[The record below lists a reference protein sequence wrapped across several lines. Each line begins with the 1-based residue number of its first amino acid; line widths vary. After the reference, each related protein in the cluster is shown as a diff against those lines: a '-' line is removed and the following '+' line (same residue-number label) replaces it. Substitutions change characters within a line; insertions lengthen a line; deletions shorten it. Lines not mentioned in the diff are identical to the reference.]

1 MKPIIPFEPI
11 RSDTI
16 PTGDQWIYEVKW
28 DGTRILTYFDGENT
42 ELFNRKKRNRTYHY
56 PELINTP
63 SYCKSNSVIL
73 DGEVIAL
80 AEDGKPSFHQTMRR
94 DLIKKLER
102 VKEVQKI
109 VPITYMI
116 FDILFYNGQWVN
128 NKPLKERKQ
137 LLSDIIEPNNN
148 IQLVSPHDD
157 GGALFNA
164 IEQQEMEGI
173 LCKDAE
179 STYSIEGKDDR
190 WVKVKNYGDTIAVI
204 GGFTLNGGIVN
215 AVLIGQ
221 YNKQGSLHYIGH
233 TGTGRLSKED
243 WRSLTKLL
251 TPTVIKE
258 RPFVN
263 KPERHNDAT
272 WVIPKLTVKVQ
283 YSEWRWKEG
292 RSLRQPSIQSF
303 VDTPPEECKLPSH

>member
-28 DGTRILTYFDGENT
+28 DGTRMLTYYDGEKT
-42 ELFNRKKRNRTYHY
+42 ELFNRKKRNRTHHY
-56 PELINTP
+56 PELLDIS
-63 SYCKSNSVIL
+63 SYCKSDSVIL
-73 DGEVIAL
+73 DGEIIAL
-80 AEDGKPSFHQTMRR
+80 AEDGKPSFHQAMRR
-94 DLIKKLER
+94 DLIKKLDR
-102 VKEVQKI
+102 VKEVQRV

-116 FDILFYNGQWVN
+116 FDIVFYNGQWIN
-128 NKPLKERKQ
+128 EKPLKERKQ
-137 LLSDIIEPNNN
+137 ILSSIIEPNNT

-157 GGALFNA
+157 GEALFNA

-173 LCKDAE
+173 LCKDME
-179 STYSIEGKDDR
+179 STYSMDGKDAR
-190 WVKVKNYGDTIAVI
+190 WIKVKNYGDTIAVI

-215 AVLIGQ
+215 AVLLGQ
-221 YNKQGSLHYIGH
+221 YGPEGMLHYIGH

-243 WRSLTKLL
+243 WRGLTNLL
-251 TPTVIKE
+251 TPTVTKE

-263 KPERHNDAT
+263 KPERHNDAI
-272 WVIPKLTVKVQ
+272 WVKPKTTVKIQ

-303 VDTPPEECKLPSH
+303 VDIPPEECKLPSH